1 MHILGLPTDIF
12 NVYPATIKFKTY
24 QARWQI
30 GDIYVSGDA
39 RKTEDNP
46 QGLGCYLVMTG
57 RGCDDIFRILD
68 SRNYTFGDMFRRCE
82 RRYGLDNFHF
92 TRLDIAIDDKNEKPF
107 FTIEQI
113 KKKCEKE
120 EFISNSE
127 GYKFDESKF
136 DDFDTAK
143 TVYIGAGK
151 SGLSYRFY
159 DKDKEVCSKYNKS
172 LDEVGSWKRTEMQ
185 LRDEKAHAFAMTF
198 KDRPLE
204 LGELAFGLL
213 ANNLRFVVPNR
224 NESNKIRWKTCRFWE
239 RFLGAVE
246 VLKLQ
251 VPKQHNSLEETQ
263 QRLYTDRTQLSDYR
277 TRLGIVGWGLFAGA
291 EYASA
296 DKRFTASAGLRAD
309 GCDYS
314 GRMAR
319 VWRQLS
325 PRASVS
331 YAVSPGWSVSGSAGL
346 YCQLPP
352 YTALGFKED
361 DALVNRSLDYMRVG
375 VFSAGVDWR
384 LRYRLIVSVEG

>member
-24 QARWQI
+24 QARWQV

-57 RGCDDIFRILD
+57 RGCDDIFRILNN
-68 SRNYTFGDMFRRCE
+68 RNYTFGDMFRRCE

-92 TRLDIAIDDKNEKPF
+92 TRLDIAIDDRNEKPF

-127 GYKFDESKF
+127 GYHFDESKF

-159 DKDKEVCSKYNKS
+159 DKDKEVCSKHNKT
-172 LDEVGSWKRTEMQ
+172 LDEV
-185 LRDEKAHAFAMTF
+185 
-198 KDRPLE
+198 
-204 LGELAFGLL
+204 GELAFGLL

-224 NESNKIRWKTCRFWE
+224 NESNKSRWKMCRFWE

-246 VLKLQ
+246 VLELQ

-263 QRLYTDRTQLSDYR
+263 QWLTEGGVISAVKSFYFLEEHDALGGLEKVGTMLDKARYSNSLSSKLTAHLQRIDRTDLIPYIQYD
-277 TRLGIVGWGLFAGA
+277 TKHGKGGI
-291 EYASA
+291 
-296 DKRFTASAGLRAD
+296 
-309 GCDYS
+309 
-314 GRMAR
+314 
-319 VWRQLS
+319 
-325 PRASVS
+325 
-331 YAVSPGWSVSGSAGL
+331 
-346 YCQLPP
+346 
-352 YTALGFKED
+352 
-361 DALVNRSLDYMRVG
+361 
-375 VFSAGVDWR
+375 
-384 LRYRLIVSVEG
+384 

>member
-12 NVYPATIKFKTY
+12 NVYPASIKYKTY

-68 SRNYTFGDMFRRCE
+68 SRNYTFGDMFKHCE

-127 GYKFDESKF
+127 GYHFDESKF

-159 DKDKEVCSKYNKS
+159 DKDKEVCSKHNKT
-172 LDEVGSWKRTEMQ
+172 LNEVGSWKRTEMQ
-185 LRDEKAHAFAMTF
+185 LRDDKAH
-198 KDRPLE
+198 
-204 LGELAFGLL
+204 
-213 ANNLRFVVPNR
+213 
-224 NESNKIRWKTCRFWE
+224 
-239 RFLGAVE
+239 
-246 VLKLQ
+246 
-251 VPKQHNSLEETQ
+251 
-263 QRLYTDRTQLSDYR
+263 
-277 TRLGIVGWGLFAGA
+277 
-291 EYASA
+291 
-296 DKRFTASAGLRAD
+296 
-309 GCDYS
+309 
-314 GRMAR
+314 
-319 VWRQLS
+319 
-325 PRASVS
+325 
-331 YAVSPGWSVSGSAGL
+331 
-346 YCQLPP
+346 
-352 YTALGFKED
+352 
-361 DALVNRSLDYMRVG
+361 
-375 VFSAGVDWR
+375 VFP
-384 LRYRLIVSVEG
+384 

>member
-12 NVYPATIKFKTY
+12 NVYPASIKYKTY

-82 RRYGLDNFHF
+82 RRYGRDNFHF

-127 GYKFDESKF
+127 GY
-136 DDFDTAK
+136 
-143 TVYIGAGK
+143 
-151 SGLSYRFY
+151 RFY
-159 DKDKEVCSKYNKS
+159 DKDKEVCSKHNKT

-185 LRDEKAHAFAMTF
+185 LRDDKAHAFAMTF
-198 KDRPLE
+198 KERPLE

-224 NESNKIRWKTCRFWE
+224 NESNKSRWKTCRFWK

-251 VPKQHNSLEETQ
+251 VPKLHNSLEETQ
-263 QRLYTDRTQLSDYR
+263 QWLTEGGVISAVKSFYFLEEHDALGGLEKVGTMLDRARYSSSLSSKLTAHLQRIDRTDLIPYIQYD
-277 TRLGIVGWGLFAGA
+277 TKHGKGGI
-291 EYASA
+291 
-296 DKRFTASAGLRAD
+296 
-309 GCDYS
+309 
-314 GRMAR
+314 
-319 VWRQLS
+319 
-325 PRASVS
+325 
-331 YAVSPGWSVSGSAGL
+331 
-346 YCQLPP
+346 
-352 YTALGFKED
+352 
-361 DALVNRSLDYMRVG
+361 
-375 VFSAGVDWR
+375 
-384 LRYRLIVSVEG
+384 

>member
-57 RGCDDIFRILD
+57 RGCDDIFRILN
-68 SRNYTFGDMFRRCE
+68 SRNYTFGDMFKRCE

-127 GYKFDESKF
+127 GYHFDESKF

-159 DKDKEVCSKYNKS
+159 DKDKEVCSKHNKT

-185 LRDEKAHAFAMTF
+185 LRDDKAHAFAMTF

-213 ANNLRFVVPNR
+213 ANNLRFVVANR
-224 NESNKIRWKTCRFWE
+224 NESNKSRWKTCRFWE

-251 VPKQHNSLEETQ
+251 VPKPHNSLEETQ
-263 QRLYTDRTQLSDYR
+263 QWLTEGGVISAVKSFYFLEEHDALGGLEKVGTMLDKARYSTSLSSK
-277 TRLGIVGWGLFAGA
+277 L
-291 EYASA
+291 
-296 DKRFTASAGLRAD
+296 TASLTEDKPHRP
-309 GCDYS
+309 Y
-314 GRMAR
+314 
-319 VWRQLS
+319 
-325 PRASVS
+325 P
-331 YAVSPGWSVSGSAGL
+331 L
-346 YCQLPP
+346 YP
-352 YTALGFKED
+352 
-361 DALVNRSLDYMRVG
+361 V
-375 VFSAGVDWR
+375 
-384 LRYRLIVSVEG
+384 